1 MTSPLRQL
9 AYRYRWIY
17 DTVTGISALSV
28 GGVDQ
33 LRRLGLSALD
43 PRLPRGAKVLDL
55 CCGSGEAAAPWI
67 EAGFQVTGLDVSPK
81 VLELA
86 VTRQPLLTCIEGLA
100 EAPPCATASFDAI
113 QISLALHEFP
123 RAERKQVLR
132 SCLKLLR
139 PGGWLVV
146 VDLHPAGPLLQL
158 PQQLFCALF
167 ETETAIA
174 LLEDDL
180 PKQLQE
186 IGFTTVE
193 KSVLAGAALQ
203 RITARCPN
211 SGMLEATGE
220 MS

>member
-1 MTSPLRQL
+1 MTSPLRHL

-17 DTVTGISALSV
+17 NTVTGVSALSV
-28 GGVDQ
+28 GGVER
-33 LRRLGLSALD
+33 LRRLGLEALG
-43 PRLPRGAKVLDL
+43 PVLPRGARVLDC

-86 VTRQPLLTCIEGLA
+86 ATRYPLLTCIEGLA
-100 EAPPCATASFDAI
+100 EDPPCTPASFEAI

-123 RAERKQVLR
+123 RAERQQVLL
-132 SCLKLLR
+132 SCLELLK

-174 LLEDDL
+174 LLEDDI

-186 IGFTTVE
+186 IGFAAVE
-193 KSVLAGAALQ
+193 QSVLAGSALQ
-203 RITARCPN
+203 RITARRPS

-220 MS
+220 MP